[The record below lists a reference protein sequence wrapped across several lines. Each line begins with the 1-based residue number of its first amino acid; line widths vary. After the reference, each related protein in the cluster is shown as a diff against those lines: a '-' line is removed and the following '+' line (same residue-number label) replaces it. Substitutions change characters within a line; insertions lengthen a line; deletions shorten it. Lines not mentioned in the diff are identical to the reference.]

1 MASAQPGGTSER
13 MEQWRQRRERL
24 LQMGGKPAIDERHA
38 KGQLSARERLDV
50 LFDAGSFVE
59 LGMWMKHRTTA
70 FGMDKR
76 EVPAEGII
84 TGFGTVN
91 GRTIVAA
98 AEALTGHAAGAVAF
112 ATEAPFL
119 DRLGLETLILGP
131 GDIAQAH
138 QPDEYLEAGR
148 IQPTIEIL
156 QGLIRR
162 FCQTETSS

>member
-98 AEALTGHAAGAVAF
+98 AEDFTAMMGTFGEGHGRKLARAITFAKEHGWPFVTLNDSAGA
-112 ATEAPFL
+112 
-119 DRLGLETLILGP
+119 R
-131 GDIAQAH
+131 
-138 QPDEYLEAGR
+138 
-148 IQPTIEIL
+148 
-156 QGLIRR
+156 
-162 FCQTETSS
+162 SSALPCWA